1 MEYKRGIRGERGR
14 AADDYLTVF
23 GGVELCG
30 LVFEKFNMNI
40 ELIVK
45 YSEYDNKIYRK
56 EISIE
61 GHLFPGNCNN

>member
-40 ELIVK
+40 EIIVK
-45 YSEYDNKIYRK
+45 YLEYDHKIYQEREKYRK
-56 EISIE
+56 TFISRK
-61 GHLFPGNCNN
+61 LQ